1 MSSTKKVLV
10 IPKSSSGLDAR
21 DEEHAEAKYIPTEAE
36 ERLLKKLAE
45 LKEQHAKELK
55 EAKAQARR
63 EAFAAKKPE
72 LKISNK
78 GCVQINGIRRFP
90 ITLYKNEWE
99 KIFEI
104 IPEIKEFIKTNS
116 DKLASI

>member
-1 MSSTKKVLV
+1 MSSKILT
-10 IPKSSSGLDAR
+10 IPKTASSPASKEVEVEAV
-21 DEEHAEAKYIPTEAE
+21 AKYIPTEAE
-36 ERLLKKLAE
+36 ELLLKKLAE